1 MIRKVLWL
9 NIISCFFSIEFFIH
23 IIIYLHRNFGI
34 IGLKDKYFI
43 NNNIIFNYTNY
54 NIKDKHSNITKKKLL
69 DNFFH
74 INDKYKTRIKNWWS
88 KVHKKPLNLDNPL
101 TFNEKIQWLKLY
113 DSTPIKT
120 ILADKYK
127 VRNYIKK
134 VIGEEYLIPIY
145 GVYDNFEDINFDKL
159 PNQFVIKCNH
169 GSGYNIIVK
178 DKSKLNLENIKN
190 KLNIW
195 MKRKYGLHL
204 VELHYRDMI
213 PKIIIEKYMD
223 DGTGDLRDYKVTC
236 FNGKPEFI
244 WIDSE
249 RHTNHKRNL
258 YDLNWNQLPYKINSH
273 YTTFQSPEKPKHLKK
288 LLNLA
293 SILSKG
299 FASVRVDF
307 YIIKQKIY
315 FGEMTFATSSGI
327 EDVVPE
333 SFDKRLCSL
342 IRLPK
347 LAYNIDIG
355 EYYILENPLK
365 TKIYLLYPCYMIA
378 FLLIIKL
385 YYYISKFIFHHM
397 LKILLIFYL
406 IIILTLFYFFH

>member
-1 MIRKVLWL
+1 MQ
-9 NIISCFFSIEFFIH
+9 
-23 IIIYLHRNFGI
+23 
-34 IGLKDKYFI
+34 
-43 NNNIIFNYTNY
+43 
-54 NIKDKHSNITKKKLL
+54 
-69 DNFFH
+69 
-74 INDKYKTRIKNWWS
+74 
-88 KVHKKPLNLDNPL
+88 KKPLNLDNPL

-120 ILADKYK
+120 LLADKYK
-127 VRNYIKK
+127 VRSYIKK

-159 PNQFVIKCNH
+159 PNKFVIKCNH

-178 DKSKLNLENIKN
+178 DKSKLNLETVK
-190 KLNIW
+190 KRLNIW
-195 MKRKYGLHL
+195 MKQKYGLDL

-223 DGTGDLRDYKVTC
+223 DGTGDLRDYKITC

-249 RHTNHKRNL
+249 RHTHHKRNL

-273 YTTFQSPEKPKHLKK
+273 YDTFHSPEKPKYLKK

-293 SILSKG
+293 AILSKG
-299 FASVRVDF
+299 FVSVRVDF

-315 FGEMTFATSSGI
+315 FGEMTFATSSGL

-347 LAYNIDIG
+347 LAYSIDIG
-355 EYYILENPLK
+355 EYYILKNPLK
-365 TKIYLLYPCYMIA
+365 SKLYLLYPCYMIV

-385 YYYISKFIFHHM
+385 YYYILKLTFIFHHM
-397 LKILLIFYL
+397 LKIILIFNL
-406 IIILTLFYFFH
+406 IRIINIIDLNFLFQLLRI

>member
-1 MIRKVLWL
+1 MIRKVLWIK
-9 NIISCFFSIEFFIH
+9 IISCFFSIEFFIL
-23 IIIYLHRNFGI
+23 IIIYLHRSFGI

-43 NNNIIFNYTNY
+43 NNNIIFNYANY
-54 NIKDKHSNITKKKLL
+54 SIKEKHSNISKKELL
-69 DNFFH
+69 DNFLH
-74 INDKYKTRIKNWWS
+74 KNDLYKTKIKNWWYNF
-88 KVHKKPLNLDNPL
+88 KKKPLNLDNPL

-120 ILADKYK
+120 FLADKYK

-145 GVYDNFEDINFDKL
+145 GVYDNSEDINFDKL
-159 PNQFVIKCNH
+159 PNKFVIKYNH
-169 GSGYNIIVK
+169 GSGFNIIVK
-178 DKSKLNLENIKN
+178 NKTKLNLENIK
-190 KLNIW
+190 KRLNIW
-195 MKRKYGLHL
+195 KKLKFGNNS
-204 VELHYRDMI
+204 VELHYRDII

-223 DGTGDLRDYKVTC
+223 DGTGDLKDYKITC

-249 RHTNHKRNL
+249 RYINHKRNL

-273 YTTFQSPEKPKHLKK
+273 YPTFQSPKKPKHLKK

-299 FASVRVDF
+299 FATARVDF

-315 FGEMTFATSSGI
+315 FGEITFTSTSGLD
-327 EDVVPE
+327 DVVPE

-347 LAYNIDIG
+347 LAYSVDIG

-365 TKIYLLYPCYMIA
+365 TKLYLLYPCYMIV

-385 YYYISKFIFHHM
+385 YLYIKYIFLHIW
-397 LKILLIFYL
+397 KIILIFYF
-406 IIILTLFYFFH
+406 IRILTLF

>member
-1 MIRKVLWL
+1 MKKY
-9 NIISCFFSIEFFIH
+9 NGS
-23 IIIYLHRNFGI
+23 NFM
-34 IGLKDKYFI
+34 
-43 NNNIIFNYTNY
+43 
-54 NIKDKHSNITKKKLL
+54 
-69 DNFFH
+69 
-74 INDKYKTRIKNWWS
+74 
-88 KVHKKPLNLDNPL
+88 
-101 TFNEKIQWLKLY
+101 
-113 DSTPIKT
+113 
-120 ILADKYK
+120 
-127 VRNYIKK
+127 
-134 VIGEEYLIPIY
+134 
-145 GVYDNFEDINFDKL
+145 KL
-159 PNQFVIKCNH
+159 PNKFVIKCNH

-178 DKSKLNLENIKN
+178 DKSKLNLENIKK
-190 KLNIW
+190 KLNKW
-195 MKRKYGLHL
+195 MKQKYGLNL

-223 DGTGDLRDYKVTC
+223 DGTGDLRDYKITC

-273 YTTFQSPEKPKHLKK
+273 YATFQSPEKPKHLKK

-299 FASVRVDF
+299 FVYVRVDF

-315 FGEMTFATSSGI
+315 FGEMTFATSSGM

-365 TKIYLLYPCYMIA
+365 TKLYLLYPCYMIA
-378 FLLIIKL
+378 LLLIIKL
-385 YYYISKFIFHHM
+385 YYYILKIIFHYM

-406 IIILTLFYFFH
+406 IRILTLFYFFH

>member
-1 MIRKVLWL
+1 MIRKVLWIK
-9 NIISCFFSIEFFIH
+9 IISCFFSIEFFIL
-23 IIIYLHRNFGI
+23 IIIYLHRSFGI

-43 NNNIIFNYTNY
+43 NNNIIFNYANY
-54 NIKDKHSNITKKKLL
+54 SIKEKHSNISKKELL
-69 DNFFH
+69 DNFLH
-74 INDKYKTRIKNWWS
+74 KNDLYKTKIKNWWYNF
-88 KVHKKPLNLDNPL
+88 KKKPLNLDNPL

-120 ILADKYK
+120 FLADKYK

-145 GVYDNFEDINFDKL
+145 GVYDNSEDINFDKL
-159 PNQFVIKCNH
+159 PNKFVIKYNH
-169 GSGYNIIVK
+169 GSGFNIIVK
-178 DKSKLNLENIKN
+178 NKTKLNLENIK
-190 KLNIW
+190 KRLNIW
-195 MKRKYGLHL
+195 KKLKFGNNS
-204 VELHYRDMI
+204 VELHYRDII

-223 DGTGDLRDYKVTC
+223 DGTGDLKDYKITC

-249 RHTNHKRNL
+249 RYINHKRNL

-273 YTTFQSPEKPKHLKK
+273 YPTFQSPKKPKHLKK

-299 FASVRVDF
+299 FATARVDF

-315 FGEMTFATSSGI
+315 FGEITFTSTSGLD
-327 EDVVPE
+327 DVVPE

-347 LAYNIDIG
+347 LAYSVDIG

-365 TKIYLLYPCYMIA
+365 TKLYLLYPCYMIV

-385 YYYISKFIFHHM
+385 YIYIKYIFLHIW
-397 LKILLIFYL
+397 KIILIFYF
-406 IIILTLFYFFH
+406 IRILTLF

>member
-1 MIRKVLWL
+1 MIRKVLWIK
-9 NIISCFFSIEFFIH
+9 IISCFFSIEFFIL
-23 IIIYLHRNFGI
+23 IIIYLHRSFGI

-43 NNNIIFNYTNY
+43 NNNIIFNYANY
-54 NIKDKHSNITKKKLL
+54 SIKEKHSNISKKELL
-69 DNFFH
+69 DNFLH
-74 INDKYKTRIKNWWS
+74 KNDLYKTKIKNWWYNF
-88 KVHKKPLNLDNPL
+88 KKKPLNLDNPL

-120 ILADKYK
+120 FLADKYK

-145 GVYDNFEDINFDKL
+145 GVYDNSEDINFDKL
-159 PNQFVIKCNH
+159 PNKFVIKYNH
-169 GSGYNIIVK
+169 GSGFNIIVK
-178 DKSKLNLENIKN
+178 NKTKLNLENIK
-190 KLNIW
+190 KRLNIW
-195 MKRKYGLHL
+195 KKLKFGNNS
-204 VELHYRDMI
+204 VELHYRDII

-223 DGTGDLRDYKVTC
+223 DGTGDLKDYKITC

-249 RHTNHKRNL
+249 RYINHKRNL

-273 YTTFQSPEKPKHLKK
+273 YPTFQSPKKPKHLKK

-299 FASVRVDF
+299 FATARVDF

-315 FGEMTFATSSGI
+315 FGEITFTSTSGLD
-327 EDVVPE
+327 DVVPE

-347 LAYNIDIG
+347 LAYSVDIG

-365 TKIYLLYPCYMIA
+365 TKLYLLYPCYMIV

-385 YYYISKFIFHHM
+385 YLYIKYIFLHIGKF
-397 LKILLIFYL
+397 Y
-406 IIILTLFYFFH
+406 

>member
-1 MIRKVLWL
+1 MIKKLLWL

-23 IIIYLHRNFGI
+23 IIVYLHSNFGI

-43 NNNIIFNYTNY
+43 NNNIIFNYTNH
-54 NIKDKHSNITKKKLL
+54 NIKDKHSNILKEELL
-69 DNFFH
+69 DNFLH
-74 INDKYKTRIKNWWS
+74 KNDLYKTKIKKWWYNL
-88 KVHKKPLNLDNPL
+88 HKKPLNLDNPL

-120 ILADKYK
+120 LLADKYE

-145 GVYDNFEDINFDKL
+145 GVYDNSEDINFDKL
-159 PNQFVIKCNH
+159 PNKFVIKCNH
-169 GSGYNIIVK
+169 GSGFNIIVK
-178 DKSKLNLENIKN
+178 NKTELNLENIK
-190 KLNIW
+190 KRLNIW
-195 MKRKYGLHL
+195 MKQKYGLNL

-223 DGTGDLRDYKVTC
+223 DGTGDLRDYKITC

-273 YTTFQSPEKPKHLKK
+273 YATFQSPEKPKHLKK

-307 YIIKQKIY
+307 YIIQQKIY
-315 FGEMTFATSSGI
+315 FGEMTFATSSGM

-347 LAYNIDIG
+347 LAYSIDIG

-365 TKIYLLYPCYMIA
+365 TKLYLLYPCYMII

-385 YYYISKFIFHHM
+385 YYYILKLKGIFHHM
-397 LKILLIFYL
+397 LKIILIFYFIRIL
-406 IIILTLFYFFH
+406 IKVE

>member
-1 MIRKVLWL
+1 MKQIL
-9 NIISCFFSIEFFIH
+9 N
-23 IIIYLHRNFGI
+23 YLLDYLLRWA
-34 IGLKDKYFI
+34 K
-43 NNNIIFNYTNY
+43 IFNYANY
-54 NIKDKHSNITKKKLL
+54 SIKEKHSNISKKELL
-69 DNFFH
+69 DNFLH
-74 INDKYKTRIKNWWS
+74 KNDLYKTKIKNWWYNF
-88 KVHKKPLNLDNPL
+88 KKKPLNLDNPL

-120 ILADKYK
+120 FLADKYK

-145 GVYDNFEDINFDKL
+145 GVYDNSEDINFDKL
-159 PNQFVIKCNH
+159 PNKFVIKYNH
-169 GSGYNIIVK
+169 GSGFNIIVK
-178 DKSKLNLENIKN
+178 NKTKLNLENIK
-190 KLNIW
+190 KRLNIW
-195 MKRKYGLHL
+195 KKLKFGNNS
-204 VELHYRDMI
+204 VELHYRDII

-223 DGTGDLRDYKVTC
+223 DGTGDLKDYKITC

-249 RHTNHKRNL
+249 RYINHKRNL

-273 YTTFQSPEKPKHLKK
+273 YPTFQSPKKPKHLKK

-299 FASVRVDF
+299 FATARVDF

-315 FGEMTFATSSGI
+315 FGEITFTSTSGLD
-327 EDVVPE
+327 DVVPE

-347 LAYNIDIG
+347 LAYSVDIG

-365 TKIYLLYPCYMIA
+365 TKLYLLYPCYMIV

-385 YYYISKFIFHHM
+385 YLYIK
-397 LKILLIFYL
+397 
-406 IIILTLFYFFH
+406 

>member
-1 MIRKVLWL
+1 MIRKVLCIK
-9 NIISCFFSIEFFIH
+9 IISFFFSIEFFIL
-23 IIIYLHRNFGI
+23 IIIYLHRSFGI

-43 NNNIIFNYTNY
+43 NNNIIFNYANY
-54 NIKDKHSNITKKKLL
+54 SIKEKHSNISKKELL
-69 DNFFH
+69 DNFLH
-74 INDKYKTRIKNWWS
+74 KNDLYKTKIKNWWYNF
-88 KVHKKPLNLDNPL
+88 KKKPLNLDNPL

-120 ILADKYK
+120 FLADKYK

-145 GVYDNFEDINFDKL
+145 GVYDNSEDINFDKL
-159 PNQFVIKCNH
+159 PNKFVIKYNH
-169 GSGYNIIVK
+169 GSGFNIIVK
-178 DKSKLNLENIKN
+178 NKTKLNLENIK
-190 KLNIW
+190 KRLNIW
-195 MKRKYGLHL
+195 KKLKFGNNS
-204 VELHYRDMI
+204 VELHYRDII

-223 DGTGDLRDYKVTC
+223 DGTGDLKDYKITC

-249 RHTNHKRNL
+249 RYINHKRNL

-273 YTTFQSPEKPKHLKK
+273 YPTFQSPKKPKHLKK

-299 FASVRVDF
+299 FATARVDF

-315 FGEMTFATSSGI
+315 FGEITFTSTSGLD
-327 EDVVPE
+327 DVVPE

-347 LAYNIDIG
+347 LAYSVDIG

-365 TKIYLLYPCYMIA
+365 TKLYLLYPCYMIV

-385 YYYISKFIFHHM
+385 YLYIKYIFLHIGKF
-397 LKILLIFYL
+397 Y
-406 IIILTLFYFFH
+406 